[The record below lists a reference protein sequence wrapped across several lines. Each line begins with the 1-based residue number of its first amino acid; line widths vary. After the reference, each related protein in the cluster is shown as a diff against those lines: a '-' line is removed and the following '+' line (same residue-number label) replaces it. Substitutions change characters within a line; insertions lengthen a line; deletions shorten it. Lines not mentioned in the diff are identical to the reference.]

1 MDKYDELFM
10 GQIEAVKTEFNQM
23 MGYYNQEIEDA
34 TERIKTLLLDE
45 SLGDDGKIDSKK
57 KKSRD
62 YSILAE
68 RKHIGALLDKKV
80 DILIRMGQFAKNND
94 RWDAEEALSVS
105 IQAFLRVAKGSIT
118 PTQYKRLEKAIDVT
132 LVNRTV
138 SELKD
143 FVNDKKE

>member
-1 MDKYDELFM
+1 MNNYDNLFK
-10 GQIEAVKTEFNQM
+10 GQIEAVLSEFNNIM
-23 MGYYNQEIEDA
+23 VYYTTEIDNA
-34 TERIKTLLLDE
+34 TERIETLLLDGC
-45 SLGDDGKIDSKK
+45 LGDDGTVDMKK
-57 KKSRD
+57 KKIRD
-62 YSILAE
+62 YNILAE
-68 RKHIGALLDKKV
+68 RKNVGYIMDKKV
-80 DILIRMGQFAKNND
+80 KLLIDMGQFAKNND

-118 PTQYKRLEKAIDVT
+118 LTQYKRLEKAIDVT